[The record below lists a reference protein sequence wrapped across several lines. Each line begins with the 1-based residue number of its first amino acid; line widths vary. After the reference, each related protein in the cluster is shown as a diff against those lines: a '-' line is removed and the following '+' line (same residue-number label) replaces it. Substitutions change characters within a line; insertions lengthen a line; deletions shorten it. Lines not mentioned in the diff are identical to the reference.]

1 MSKYLSKQ
9 GKWLINV
16 FLKVHKVIYSLDK
29 HEDMNLDIQHKHTS
43 TDMVVHACDHINSSQ
58 RQVDVRGLCNANL
71 GNNLEML

>member
-16 FLKVHKVIYSLDK
+16 FFKVHKVIYSLAK
-29 HEDMNLDIQHKHTS
+29 HEDMSLDFHHKHTR

-58 RQVDVRGLCNANL
+58 RQVDVRGLCDVNL
-71 GNNLEML
+71 DNNREML